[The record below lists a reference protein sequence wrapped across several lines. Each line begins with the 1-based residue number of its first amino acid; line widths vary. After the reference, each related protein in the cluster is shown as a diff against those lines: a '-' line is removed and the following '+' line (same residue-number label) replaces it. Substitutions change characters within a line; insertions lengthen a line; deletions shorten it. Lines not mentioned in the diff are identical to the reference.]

1 MNKIKILYLII
12 SLTILCGA
20 TFGCIKLY
28 KKLIKNKEHKQLYKT
43 EHPETKTIL
52 QDLSCAG
59 ILELKETYK
68 IGSQV
73 NGLVNDVLVKENETV
88 KKGQLLAT
96 IDLVKGNNDI
106 KIAKYALDKAQSE
119 LDYQEEYYKRQ
130 SQLYKS
136 GQLSKNAF
144 QRIEA
149 DYLKA
154 LADRNA
160 AKITLE
166 KAELEIQNTKII
178 APADGII
185 INVGISK
192 GMAVLND
199 FQNILFELAE
209 DISVMK
215 AVLDIDESEVGQVK
229 LGQNAKII
237 INSYPDILIKNKIS
251 ELSFIPKNGTPG
263 NTQAF
268 YKATVN
274 MSNKNRTLRPGMRLN
289 AQIRIAKAK
298 DALCVNSMAFQIDSS
313 ILQKIADKVN
323 FGFKSLDKKLKK
335 EVKTKNA
342 DKITR
347 FVWTEE
353 DKTFVEK
360 AIIVGITDE
369 AYWQVLSGL
378 EKNDKIVVDV
388 QEPNAMEDL
397 YSKWF
402 QSAL

>member
-12 SLTILCGA
+12 SLSLLFGAILGG
-20 TFGCIKLY
+20 FKIY
-28 KKLIKNKEHKQLYKT
+28 KKITRSKEQKQLYKT
-43 EHPETKTIL
+43 ELPEIKTIH

-73 NGLVNDVLVKENETV
+73 NGLVNDVLVKENEMV

-96 IDLVKGNNDI
+96 IELIKGDNDVKF
-106 KIAKYALDKAQSE
+106 AKYTLDKVQKE
-119 LDYQEEYYKRQ
+119 LDYQEEFYKRQ
-130 SQLYKS
+130 KQLYQS

-149 DYLKA
+149 DYFKSI
-154 LADRNA
+154 ADVNS
-160 AKITLE
+160 AKINLA
-166 KAELEIQNTKII
+166 KAELEMQNTKII

-237 INSYPDILIKNKIS
+237 INSYPDILIKDKIS

-268 YKATVN
+268 YKAVVN
-274 MSNKNRTLRPGMRLN
+274 LSNKNRILRPGMRLN
-289 AQIRIAKAK
+289 AQIRLAKAN
-298 DALCVNSMAFQIDSS
+298 DALCVNSMAFQVDAA
-313 ILQKIADKVN
+313 ILQKIADKIS
-323 FGFKSLDKKLKK
+323 FAFKPLDKKSKK
-335 EVKTKNA
+335 EFKTKNA

-347 FVWTEE
+347 FVWTEK
-353 DKTFVEK
+353 DKAFIEK

-369 AYWQVLSGL
+369 AYWQINSGL
-378 EKNDKIVVDV
+378 TKNDTIVVDV
-388 QEPNAMEDL
+388 QEPNAMENL